1 MKFGFFLMTQKGF
14 DVLNSLI
21 TSQQTQF
28 IDFICIG
35 KDSNLEDDFS
45 DKIKELCEIHSIA
58 YFFKES
64 LSEKKLNSDFYIAIS
79 WRWLLDLPNLIIIHD
94 SVLPKY
100 RGFAPLVNMLIN
112 GENEIG
118 ATALFASEEY
128 DKGEIIAQEKITIQY
143 PITIAEA
150 INVVGNLYVNLVN
163 QIISQGVSNS
173 FQPKVQNENEATYSL
188 WLDQDDY
195 FIDWNWTAEKIKRK
209 IDACGFPYDGAK
221 TILENDIIVVEK
233 AEVEQ
238 DVQIENR
245 TVGKVI
251 FVKENCPIIVCGK
264 GLLRLTAAKNVNTK
278 ENILPLSKFRLKF
291 K

>member
-1 MKFGFFLMTQKGF
+1 MTQKGF

-35 KDSNLEDDFS
+35 KDSNLEDDCS
-45 DKIKELCEIHSIA
+45 DKIKKLCEIHSIA

-64 LSEKKLNSDFYIAIS
+64 LLEKKINSDFYIAIS